1 MPASKPSDLIWVVRV
16 LLSSSTSPLAFQHL
30 EIVDGNAVKVGGWDG
45 YLWVLVGVEHL
56 TVLIMKSND
65 PHFHAIS
72 KTKNRLSNTRGRMM
86 SRGGGAESLIDPSN
100 SAVLADSE
108 KGNF

>member
-1 MPASKPSDLIWVVRV
+1 M
-16 LLSSSTSPLAFQHL
+16 
-30 EIVDGNAVKVGGWDG
+30 
-45 YLWVLVGVEHL
+45 
-56 TVLIMKSND
+56 LIMKSND

-72 KTKNRLSNTRGRMM
+72 KTKNRLSSTRGRMM